1 VTRKLL
7 KINDSAWLFAESRRT
22 PMQVGMLA
30 TFRVPEDRPDFV
42 AELVERWRGVH
53 EFAPPFNYLFRQ
65 LPAPSW
71 QELPHEEIDLDY
83 HLRHSALPRPG
94 SQRELGVL
102 VSRLHSALMDRR
114 YPLWECHVIEGLEQ
128 DRWALYVKVHHSQV
142 DGVGGI
148 RLLKR
153 MLSVDPDARDLLPP
167 WAIGTRGP
175 DQSGTRMLRTASTTA
190 DDEVEPTSDPLAE
203 ASADRP
209 RGALELVRPAADG
222 AAGMLTGAGVQ
233 AAKVAGSLTRT
244 YAGSLTGLGAG
255 DGQAV
260 PFRAPRTIFN
270 GRIHTPRRFATQ
282 HYSTDHMKQVAKAAG
297 GSINDVFLAISGG
310 ALRRYL
316 DEMGA
321 LPEHTLTA
329 NVPVSVRAGE
339 GASVGNAIT
348 FLYAELGT
356 HIADPVERIAAIRA
370 STRLGKA
377 RLPEVGGMAMD
388 AYTAVLMLPFL
399 SQAILGVGGHGAPAA
414 NLVISNVPG
423 PAETRYLDG
432 SPLEEL
438 FPVSLLF
445 NGQAL
450 NITGVSYDG
459 GFNIG
464 YTGCRDSLP
473 SLQRIAVYSGEELE
487 ALSSALGVG

>member
-1 VTRKLL
+1 MARKPL
-7 KINDSAWLFAESRRT
+7 KINDSAWLFAESHRT

-30 TFRVPEDRPDFV
+30 TFSVPEDRPDFV
-42 AELVERWRGVH
+42 ADLVARWRAARQ
-53 EFAPPFNYLFRQ
+53 FAPPFNYLFRQ
-65 LPAPSW
+65 LPIPSW
-71 QELPHEEIDLDY
+71 AELPDHEIDLDY

-102 VSRLHSALMDRR
+102 VSRLHSTMMDRR
-114 YPLWECHVIEGLEQ
+114 YPLWECHVIEGLEE
-128 DRWALYVKVHHSQV
+128 DRWALYVKAHHSQV

-167 WAIGTRGP
+167 WAIGTHGP
-175 DQSGTRMLRTASTTA
+175 DQSGTRLLRTASTTA
-190 DDEVEPTSDPLAE
+190 DDDVEPPSDPP
-203 ASADRP
+203 ADEP
-209 RGALELVRPAADG
+209 RTALDLVRPAAGG
-222 AAGMLTGAGVQ
+222 AAGLVAVAGLQ
-233 AAKVAGSLTRT
+233 AARVAGSLTRT
-244 YAGSLTGLGAG
+244 YAESLTGLGAG

-282 HYSTDHMKQVAKAAG
+282 HYSIDHMKQVAKAAG

-316 DEMGA
+316 IEVGA
-321 LPEHTLTA
+321 LPEDTLTA
-329 NVPVSVRAGE
+329 NVPVSVRPGD

-356 HIADPVERIAAIRA
+356 HIPEPVERIAAIRA

-432 SPLEEL
+432 SRLEEL

-473 SLQRIAVYSGEELE
+473 SLQRIAVYSGEELDE
-487 ALSSALGVG
+487 LAAALGVG